1 MSRPLIL
8 TLALGQ
14 ISLGE
19 FFHFLPMPTL
29 VLMPMLIPMRVML
42 MPELGVVCRL
52 QLPIEGGLLRE

>member
-19 FFHFLPMPTL
+19 FSHFL
-29 VLMPMLIPMRVML
+29 LMPMLIPMMVML
-42 MPELGVVCRL
+42 MPELGVVSPL
-52 QLPIEGGLLRE
+52 QLPIERGLLRE

>member
-19 FFHFLPMPTL
+19 FSHFLPMPTL

-52 QLPIEGGLLRE
+52 QLPIE